1 MDVLLLLTVIVH
13 LCVAVGL
20 TKRRGTRRRARAA
33 INRRRG
39 APRPRVGRGGEEKK
53 GKGREGG
60 GAAGS
65 AGADPYP
72 RRTK

>member
-1 MDVLLLLTVIVH
+1 VDVLLLLTVIVH

-39 APRPRVGRGGEEKK
+39 APRPRVGRGGEGRGGEERKRK
-53 GKGREGG
+53 GGRWGRG
-60 GAAGS
+60 VS
-65 AGADPYP
+65 
-72 RRTK
+72 RC